1 MNKIIYLKTATEV
14 AMGSTID
21 LSGIKLKI
29 TEDLV
34 KDNPDLFEV
43 VEEIPEYIKYIK
55 DGGNCANHKY
65 YTGSKARTNTIYKV
79 DSIFT
84 DELSK
89 SYVCTSPSKV
99 CLRIHYCEP
108 STKEE
113 YLLQEAHRMYPKG
126 TRYNYINKPCI
137 DTRISSGKFKLKDD
151 IIVDINTNSIIYQK
165 ETNNWANIV
174 KPLFKSEDG
183 VDIYEGDIY
192 YIVYTDKYIE
202 KENQWKINI
211 STNTILGYSPD
222 IPGIMRFSN
231 AKAANKWLKE
241 NRPEKTLQDYEN
253 ILLHYKT
260 PLYVE
265 LKEKEPKLYWLKVL
279 ELIAEDYKPVDNTY
293 WTPMKGYN
301 NEIVSDDFY
310 FSNNYRYVNVKFNT
324 KKDCDKAIKLIGVN
338 LGWIFE

>member
-29 TEDLV
+29 TEDLI

-43 VEEIPEYIKYIK
+43 VEIPEYVKLVRG
-55 DGGNCANHKY
+55 GGNCSNHEYFRK
-65 YTGSKARTNTIYKV
+65 SEALENTIYKV

-84 DELSK
+84 DNIGK
-89 SYVCTSPSKV
+89 SYVCKYPSKV
-99 CLRIHYCEP
+99 CLRTNYCKP

-126 TRYNYINKPCI
+126 TKFKSAAQPDNRVI
-137 DTRISSGKFKLKDD
+137 ISSGIFETWSMTEG
-151 IIVDINTNSIIYQK
+151 IT
-165 ETNNWANIV
+165 TNNMLVYYNGTWANIV

-183 VDIYEGDIY
+183 VDIYKGDTY

-202 KENQWKINI
+202 KENQWKVNI
-211 STNTILGYSPD
+211 STNTILGYSPGT
-222 IPGIMRFSN
+222 PGIMRFSN
-231 AKAANKWLKE
+231 TEAANKWLKE
-241 NRPEKTLQDYEN
+241 NRPEKTLQDYED
-253 ILLHYKT
+253 ILLLYKT

-279 ELIAEDYKPVDNTY
+279 ELIAEDYKPVGDAY
-293 WTPMKGYN
+293 WTP
-301 NEIVSDDFY
+301 IIDSSIDIRSDDFY
-310 FSNNYRYVNVKFNT
+310 FSENYRYVDVKFNT
-324 KKDCDKAIKLIGVN
+324 KEDCDKAIKLIGDN
-338 LGWIFE
+338 LKWIFE